1 MAGICRDNLSKFLK
15 KKKKQRRKEGKKRKV
30 VNSFNIKSG
39 ILVRAEQV
47 WMGIE
52 PERRGYKSIGLK

>member
-1 MAGICRDNLSKFLK
+1 MAGICRDNLSKFFK
-15 KKKKQRRKEGKKRKV
+15 KKKKAKKGRKKEKV

-52 PERRGYKSIGLK
+52 PERRRGYKSIGLK